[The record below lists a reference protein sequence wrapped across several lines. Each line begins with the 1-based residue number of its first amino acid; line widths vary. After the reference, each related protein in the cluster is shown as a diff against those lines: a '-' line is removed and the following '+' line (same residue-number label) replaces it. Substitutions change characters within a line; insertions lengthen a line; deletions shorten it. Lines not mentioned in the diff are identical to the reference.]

1 MAKNKNKKP
10 GILKEFKTFI
20 TRGNVIDMATGV
32 IVAGAFTKI
41 ITALTNNVFLPV
53 VNYLVSLATNGKQ
66 VLLISILNKQPY
78 FLESVDDA
86 GEIVKTVNPECI
98 FIDWGIV
105 LEAVVNFILIAAI
118 IFTIVKIINSTRAK
132 LDAIKAKAREDELA
146 AEKAAKDEAERLAAI
161 EAEKAAIAKAQQDQE
176 KAETAS
182 TNQLLIE
189 IINLLNKYLKNEH
202 FHSALFSC

>member
-1 MAKNKNKKP
+1 MAKNKKKKP

-32 IVAGAFTKI
+32 IVASAFTKI

-66 VLLISILNKQPY
+66 VLLISVLNEQPY
-78 FLESVDDA
+78 FLESVNDA
-86 GEIVKTVNPECI
+86 GEVVKTVNPECI
-98 FIDWGIV
+98 FIDWGVV
-105 LEAVVNFILIAAI
+105 LEAIVNFILIAAI
-118 IFTIVKIINSTRAK
+118 IFIIVKVINQTRTK
-132 LDAIKAKAREDELA
+132 LDAIKAKAREDEIA
-146 AEKAAKDEAERLAAI
+146 AEKAAKDEAERIAAI
-161 EAEKAAIAKAQQDQE
+161 EAEKAALAKAQQDKE

-189 IINLLNKYLKNEH
+189 IINLLNK
-202 FHSALFSC
+202 

>member
-1 MAKNKNKKP
+1 MAKNKNKKT

-66 VLLISILNKQPY
+66 VLLITILNKQPY
-78 FLESVDDA
+78 FLESVNDA

-118 IFTIVKIINSTRAK
+118 IFTIVKVINHTRAK
-132 LDAIKAKAREDELA
+132 IDAIKAKVKEDELA

-189 IINLLNKYLKNEH
+189 IINLLNK
-202 FHSALFSC
+202 

>member
-78 FLESVDDA
+78 FLESVNDA

-118 IFTIVKIINSTRAK
+118 IFTIVKVINHTRAK
-132 LDAIKAKAREDELA
+132 IDAIKAKAREDELA

-189 IINLLNKYLKNEH
+189 IINLLNK
-202 FHSALFSC
+202 

>member
-1 MAKNKNKKP
+1 MAKNKNKKT

-132 LDAIKAKAREDELA
+132 LDAIKAKAREDEIA

-189 IINLLNKYLKNEH
+189 IINLLNK
-202 FHSALFSC
+202 

>member
-118 IFTIVKIINSTRAK
+118 IFTIVKVINHTRTK

-146 AEKAAKDEAERLAAI
+146 AEKAAKDEAERIAAI
-161 EAEKAAIAKAQQDQE
+161 EAEKAALAKAEEDKE
-176 KAETAS
+176 KAETSS

-189 IINLLNKYLKNEH
+189 IINLLNKE
-202 FHSALFSC
+202 

>member
-1 MAKNKNKKP
+1 MAKNKKKKP

-78 FLESVDDA
+78 FLESVNDA

-118 IFTIVKIINSTRAK
+118 IFTIVKVINHTRAK
-132 LDAIKAKAREDELA
+132 IDAIKAKVKEDELA

-189 IINLLNKYLKNEH
+189 IINLLNK
-202 FHSALFSC
+202 

>member
-118 IFTIVKIINSTRAK
+118 IHDGQVIIPSGNDVISVADNVIVVT
-132 LDAIKAKAREDELA
+132 
-146 AEKAAKDEAERLAAI
+146 
-161 EAEKAAIAKAQQDQE
+161 
-176 KAETAS
+176 
-182 TNQLLIE
+182 TNQ
-189 IINLLNKYLKNEH
+189 YLKDLNEI
-202 FHSALFSC
+202 LE

>member
-66 VLLISILNKQPY
+66 VLLITILNKQPY
-78 FLESVDDA
+78 FLESVNDA

-189 IINLLNKYLKNEH
+189 IINLLNK
-202 FHSALFSC
+202 

>member
-1 MAKNKNKKP
+1 MAKNKKKKP

-32 IVAGAFTKI
+32 IVASAFTKI

-53 VNYLVSLATNGKQ
+53 VNYLVSLATKGKQ
-66 VLLISILNKQPY
+66 VLLISVLNEQPY
-78 FLESVDDA
+78 FLESVNDA
-86 GEIVKTVNPECI
+86 GEVVKTVNPECI

-118 IFTIVKIINSTRAK
+118 IFTIVKVINQTRTK
-132 LDAIKAKAREDELA
+132 LDAIKAKAREDEIA
-146 AEKAAKDEAERLAAI
+146 AEKAAKDEAERIAAI
-161 EAEKAAIAKAQQDQE
+161 EAEKAALAKAQQDKE

-189 IINLLNKYLKNEH
+189 IINLLNK
-202 FHSALFSC
+202 

>member
-1 MAKNKNKKP
+1 MAKNKKKKP

-32 IVAGAFTKI
+32 IVASAFTKI

-66 VLLISILNKQPY
+66 VLLISVLNKQPY
-78 FLESVDDA
+78 FLESVNDA
-86 GEIVKTVNPECI
+86 GEVVKTVNPECI
-98 FIDWGIV
+98 FIDWGVV
-105 LEAVVNFILIAAI
+105 LEAIVNFILIAAI
-118 IFTIVKIINSTRAK
+118 IFIIVKVINQTRTK
-132 LDAIKAKAREDELA
+132 LDAIKAKAREDEIA
-146 AEKAAKDEAERLAAI
+146 AEKAAKDEAERIAAI
-161 EAEKAAIAKAQQDQE
+161 EAEKAALAKAQQDQE

-189 IINLLNKYLKNEH
+189 IINLLNK
-202 FHSALFSC
+202 

>member
-118 IFTIVKIINSTRAK
+118 IFTIVKVINHTRAK
-132 LDAIKAKAREDELA
+132 IDAIKAKAREDEIA

-189 IINLLNKYLKNEH
+189 IINLLNK
-202 FHSALFSC
+202 

>member
-66 VLLISILNKQPY
+66 VLLITILNKQPY
-78 FLESVDDA
+78 FLESVNDA

-118 IFTIVKIINSTRAK
+118 IFTIVKVINHTRAK
-132 LDAIKAKAREDELA
+132 IDAIKAKAREDELA

-189 IINLLNKYLKNEH
+189 IINLLNK
-202 FHSALFSC
+202 

>member
-66 VLLISILNKQPY
+66 VLLITILNKQPY
-78 FLESVDDA
+78 FLESVNDA

-118 IFTIVKIINSTRAK
+118 IFTIVKVINHTRAK
-132 LDAIKAKAREDELA
+132 IDAIKAKAKEDELA

-189 IINLLNKYLKNEH
+189 IINLLNK
-202 FHSALFSC
+202 

>member
-1 MAKNKNKKP
+1 MAKNKNKKT

-66 VLLISILNKQPY
+66 VLLITILNKQPY
-78 FLESVDDA
+78 FLESVNDA

-118 IFTIVKIINSTRAK
+118 IFTIVKVINHTRAK
-132 LDAIKAKAREDELA
+132 IDAIKAKVKEDEIA

-189 IINLLNKYLKNEH
+189 IINLLNK
-202 FHSALFSC
+202 